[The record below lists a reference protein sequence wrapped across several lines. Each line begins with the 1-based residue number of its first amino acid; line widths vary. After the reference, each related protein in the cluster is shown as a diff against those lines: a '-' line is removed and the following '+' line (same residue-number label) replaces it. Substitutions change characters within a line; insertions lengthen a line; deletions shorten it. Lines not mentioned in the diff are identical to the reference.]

1 MSEDATA
8 SAASGAV
15 LELHRASATGLLVRS
30 ILLGAGVLSTGPFVA
45 VLGIVVARKSPWVA
59 TPSTVIAAICTICGP
74 IIALLGVS
82 RSMRSDVLLS
92 AREGGITYERNGKS
106 LQLTWDEIASVSYE
120 PSGAIVFH
128 HRDGARTPVH
138 DQFDVKSAEL
148 AARLEELRRKAAF
161 RLLPKPRAH
170 SM

>member
-1 MSEDATA
+1 
-8 SAASGAV
+8 
-15 LELHRASATGLLVRS
+15 
-30 ILLGAGVLSTGPFVA
+30 
-45 VLGIVVARKSPWVA
+45 
-59 TPSTVIAAICTICGP
+59 
-74 IIALLGVS
+74 
-82 RSMRSDVLLS
+82 MRSDVLLS